1 MFQQNKKY
9 FSNKIVLERRY
20 SLTVFDNVLTKAVF
34 MAVISLIFLKE
45 REVVN
50 K

>member
-1 MFQQNKKY
+1 M
-9 FSNKIVLERRY
+9 S
-20 SLTVFDNVLTKAVF
+20 FDNVSTKAVF
-34 MAVISLIFLKE
+34 MAVISLTFLKE